1 MTIKDKNEQ
10 FTEDLTKDLM
20 KIKLGKNDFGYVF
33 PQGDVKN
40 ISKIYSLL
48 KKAGGKPKESNLDD
62 YSKRGK
68 GLGKPEYIITF
79 NEYPDTI
86 IVVECKKS
94 VKRHATSKFN
104 KPNSYAVDGVLYYAK
119 FLKEEYNVIAIAV
132 SGTDKSKYVHDAFC
146 WKKDAEEPYEITRL
160 KDSLNEPLIYLKVLK
175 SEKIKRKY
183 SLEEIRETAL
193 IFHDKLRE
201 IKITER
207 QKPLFIAGILIALEN
222 ETFSKEYPRYITF
235 ESVIT
240 NLNHAIYEVLKN
252 SDLETDKIDNIK
264 NAFNL
269 IGDNQ
274 KLKEIPLGHDNSI
287 TWYIEQLAIKIKPM
301 MNATDSTLDALSIF
315 YHEFIKYSGGDGK
328 GLGIVLTPQHLTEFM
343 CELTGVNRNSKVVD
357 IACGSG
363 FFFSYCN
370 D

>member
-1 MTIKDKNEQ
+1 M
-10 FTEDLTKDLM
+10 
-20 KIKLGKNDFGYVF
+20 
-33 PQGDVKN
+33 
-40 ISKIYSLL
+40 
-48 KKAGGKPKESNLDD
+48 
-62 YSKRGK
+62 
-68 GLGKPEYIITF
+68 
-79 NEYPDTI
+79 
-86 IVVECKKS
+86 
-94 VKRHATSKFN
+94 
-104 KPNSYAVDGVLYYAK
+104 
-119 FLKEEYNVIAIAV
+119 